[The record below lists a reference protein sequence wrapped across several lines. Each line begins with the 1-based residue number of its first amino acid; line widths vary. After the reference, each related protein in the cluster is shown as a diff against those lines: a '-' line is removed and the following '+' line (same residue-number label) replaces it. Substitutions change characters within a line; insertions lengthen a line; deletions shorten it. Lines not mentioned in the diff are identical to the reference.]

1 MDWMSTEAFLI
12 GLIVIGLALM
22 AGGLAWQRLGKRR
35 THGRP

>member
-22 AGGLAWQRLGKRR
+22 AGGATWQRASKHRNHRLS
-35 THGRP
+35 